1 MPAPSGRHG
10 SFSAKILGGENVNNK
25 FVKIFVVALA
35 LMSVLFASILPCSAV
50 TVPNYDIS
58 DDDYNYYIIF
68 KTEDGFESVFLS
80 TDELVVSVDSNIY
93 CLKSTNGSAKQI
105 NISNDTAA
113 LFSTPGILGSFSPK
127 DMIATNYDVKYE
139 NSDEVFFQ
147 QSPLLCRLLNPVQEQ
162 VGEKVVAD
170 SLTLTICGI
179 GCLALLIGLSLFPK
193 VLYKFL

>member
-1 MPAPSGRHG
+1 MKN
-10 SFSAKILGGENVNNK
+10 KIK
-25 FVKIFVVALA
+25 KIAVVALA
-35 LMSVLFASILPCSAV
+35 LISVLIVSILPCSAV
-50 TVPNYDIS
+50 TVPNYNIS
-58 DDDYNYYIIF
+58 DDEYNYYIIF

-80 TDELVVSVDSNIY
+80 TDELVVSFDSKIY
-93 CLKSTNGSAKQI
+93 CLKSTNGSAKLI
-105 NISNDTAA
+105 NISNNTAA
-113 LFSTPGILGSFSPK
+113 LFSTPGILCSFSPK
-127 DMIATNYDVKYE
+127 DMLATNYDVKYE

-147 QSPLLCRLLNPVQEQ
+147 QSPLLCKLLNPVQEQ

>member
-1 MPAPSGRHG
+1 M
-10 SFSAKILGGENVNNK
+10 KNK

-35 LMSVLFASILPCSAV
+35 LMSVLIVSILPCSAV
-50 TVPNYDIS
+50 SVPNYDIT
-58 DDDYNYYIIF
+58 DDEYNYYTIF

-93 CLKSTNGSAKQI
+93 CLKSTNGSAKLI
-105 NISNDTAA
+105 NISNNTAA
-113 LFSTPGILGSFSPK
+113 LFTTPGILGSFSPK
-127 DMIATNYDVKYE
+127 SMFSTNYDVKYE

-170 SLTLTICGI
+170 LGTLTVCGI
-179 GCLALLIGLSLFPK
+179 ACLAFLISLPLLSR

>member
-1 MPAPSGRHG
+1 M
-10 SFSAKILGGENVNNK
+10 KNK
-25 FVKIFVVALA
+25 FVKILVVALA
-35 LMSVLFASILPCSAV
+35 LMSVLVVSILPCSAV

-58 DDDYNYYIIF
+58 DDEYNYYIIF

-80 TDELVVSVDSNIY
+80 TDELVVSVDSKIY
-93 CLKSTNGSAKQI
+93 RLKSTNGSAKLI
-105 NISNDTAA
+105 NISNNTAA

-170 SLTLTICGI
+170 SLTLTIFGV

>member
-1 MPAPSGRHG
+1 MRSYFFGG
-10 SFSAKILGGENVNNK
+10 DFIKAKK
-25 FVKIFVVALA
+25 FIVVALA
-35 LMSVLFASILPCSAV
+35 VLSVVVASILSCSAV
-50 TVPNYDIS
+50 SVPNYEIT
-58 DDDYNYYIIF
+58 DDNFNYYIIF

-80 TDELVVSVDSNIY
+80 SDELVVSVDSKIY
-93 CLKSTNGSAKQI
+93 MLKSTNGSAKQI

-162 VGEKVVAD
+162 VGERVAAD

-179 GCLALLIGLSLFPK
+179 SLIALLIGCALVPK
-193 VLYKFL
+193 VLYRFL

>member
-1 MPAPSGRHG
+1 MKN
-10 SFSAKILGGENVNNK
+10 KIK
-25 FVKIFVVALA
+25 KIAVVALA
-35 LMSVLFASILPCSAV
+35 VMCVLVASILPCSAV
-50 TVPNYDIS
+50 SVPNYEIT
-58 DDDYNYYIIF
+58 DDNFNYYIVF

-80 TDELVVSVDSNIY
+80 TDELVVSVDSKIY
-93 CLKSTNGSAKQI
+93 SLKSTNGSAKLI
-105 NISNDTAA
+105 NINNNTAA

-170 SLTLTICGI
+170 LGTLTVCGVA
-179 GCLALLIGLSLFPK
+179 CLALLIGLSLLPK

>member
-1 MPAPSGRHG
+1 MRSY
-10 SFSAKILGGENVNNK
+10 FFGGDFIKVKK
-25 FVKIFVVALA
+25 FIVVAL
-35 LMSVLFASILPCSAV
+35 SVLIVIVVSILPCSAV
-50 TVPNYDIS
+50 SVPNYEIT
-58 DDDYNYYIIF
+58 DDNFNYYIIF

-80 TDELVVSVDSNIY
+80 TDELVVSVDSKIY
-93 CLKSTNGSAKQI
+93 RLKSTNGSAKLI
-105 NISNDTAA
+105 NISNNTAA

-162 VGEKVVAD
+162 VGERVAAD

-179 GCLALLIGLSLFPK
+179 SLLALLVGCSLVPK
-193 VLYKFL
+193 VLYRFL

>member
-1 MPAPSGRHG
+1 M
-10 SFSAKILGGENVNNK
+10 KNK
-25 FVKIFVVALA
+25 FLKIFVVALA
-35 LMSVLFASILPCSAV
+35 LMSVLVASILPCSAV